1 MFPLTGEMTLT
12 LEDGRV
18 IEANS
23 LIALAR
29 KWAEAMHGDAWKEL
43 SFTEQSY
50 EVADAYSELR
60 EKSEQAAGD

>member
-12 LEDGRV
+12 LEDGRI
-18 IEANS
+18 IEAKS

-29 KWAEAMHGDAWKEL
+29 KWAEAMHGDAWKDL
-43 SFTEQSY
+43 SFTEQSS

-60 EKSEQAAGD
+60 EKCARAASD